1 MKKRLTIFILT
12 CFLLIGMLPTAKAVE
27 LDRACSLTF
36 QMEYDG
42 KKLNSGSL
50 TICRVADVMNLGSW
64 HFDLIPELSDSG
76 LSLQNLSDPALAS
89 ALADL
94 VVEKQLVT
102 EVAYIRSG
110 KASFS
115 DLTVGLY
122 VVMQKEDQASAGYDA
137 IAPFLISLPQIENGQ
152 YTYDVRLK
160 PKVPLKP
167 EPTKPTRPTK
177 PTEPHLPQT
186 GQLNWP
192 VPVMAAGGMLLFALG
207 WYLCFGKRE
216 GYET

>member
-12 CFLLIGMLPTAKAVE
+12 CFLLIGMLPTAKVVE

-42 KKLNSGSL
+42 KMLNSGSL

-137 IAPFLISLPQIENGQ
+137 IAPFLISLPQIEN
-152 YTYDVRLK
+152 
-160 PKVPLKP
+160 
-167 EPTKPTRPTK
+167 
-177 PTEPHLPQT
+177 
-186 GQLNWP
+186 
-192 VPVMAAGGMLLFALG
+192 
-207 WYLCFGKRE
+207 
-216 GYET
+216 